1 MAIQV
6 KWERKDDILIAVL
19 IGHIDSSNADRFQR
33 VVESGIDSEDHHA
46 LILDFERVFFI
57 SSAGMRISLI
67 LSRKFNESG
76 KKFGVCTLSDPIRNV
91 LAISGFDQ
99 IIPIYESRATAI
111 DAFENS

>member
-1 MAIQV
+1 MSVQV
-6 KWERKDDILIAVL
+6 KWERKDGILIAML

-33 VVESGIDSEDHHA
+33 IVESGIDSEDQA

-57 SSAGMRISLI
+57 SSAGLRVNLI
-67 LSRKFNESG
+67 ISRKFNELG

-99 IIPIYESRATAI
+99 IIPIYESQTAAI
-111 DAFENS
+111 NAFETS

>member
-1 MAIQV
+1 MSVQV
-6 KWERKDDILIAVL
+6 KWERKDDILIGIL

-33 VVESGIDSEDHHA
+33 IVESGIDAEDQA

-57 SSAGMRISLI
+57 SSAGLRISLV

-99 IIPIYESRATAI
+99 VIPIYESRAAAI
-111 DAFENS
+111 NAFENS

>member
-1 MAIQV
+1 MSVQV
-6 KWERKDDILIAVL
+6 KWERKDDILIGML

-33 VVESGIDSEDHHA
+33 IVESGIDAEDQA

-57 SSAGMRISLI
+57 SSAGLRISLI

-91 LAISGFDQ
+91 LAISGFDRV
-99 IIPIYESRATAI
+99 IPIYDSRAAAI
-111 DAFENS
+111 DAFESS

>member
-1 MAIQV
+1 MSVQV
-6 KWERKDDILIAVL
+6 KWERKDGILIAML

-33 VVESGIDSEDHHA
+33 IVESGIDSEDQA

-57 SSAGMRISLI
+57 SSAGLRISLI
-67 LSRKFNESG
+67 ISRKFNELG

-99 IIPIYESRATAI
+99 IIPIYESQAAAI
-111 DAFENS
+111 NAFEAS

>member
-1 MAIQV
+1 MSVQV
-6 KWERKDDILIAVL
+6 KWERKDGILIAML

-33 VVESGIDSEDHHA
+33 IVESEIDAEDQA

-57 SSAGMRISLI
+57 SSAGLRISLI

-76 KKFGVCTLSDPIRNV
+76 KKFGVCTLADPIRNV

-99 IIPIYESRATAI
+99 IIPIYDSRAAAI
-111 DAFENS
+111 NAFENG

>member
-1 MAIQV
+1 MSVQV
-6 KWERKDDILIAVL
+6 KWERKDDILIGIL

-33 VVESGIDSEDHHA
+33 IVESGIDAEDQA

-57 SSAGMRISLI
+57 SSAGLRISLV

-99 IIPIYESRATAI
+99 VIPIYESRAAAI
-111 DAFENS
+111 NAFESS

>member
-1 MAIQV
+1 MSVQV
-6 KWERKDDILIAVL
+6 KWERQDGILTAML
-19 IGHIDSSNADRFQR
+19 IGHIDSSNADRFR
-33 VVESGIDSEDHHA
+33 RIVESGIDPEDHA

-57 SSAGMRISLI
+57 SSAGLRISLV

-99 IIPIYESRATAI
+99 IIPIYESRAEAI
-111 DAFENS
+111 NAFENS

>member
-1 MAIQV
+1 MSVQV
-6 KWERKDDILIAVL
+6 KWERKDGILIAML

-33 VVESGIDSEDHHA
+33 IVESGIDAEDQA

-57 SSAGMRISLI
+57 SSAGLRISLV
-67 LSRKFNESG
+67 LSRKFSDSG
-76 KKFGVCTLSDPIRNV
+76 KKFGICTLSDPIRNV

-99 IIPIYESRATAI
+99 IIPIYDSRAAAI

>member
-1 MAIQV
+1 MSVQV
-6 KWERKDDILIAVL
+6 KWERKDDILIGML

-33 VVESGIDSEDHHA
+33 IVESGIDAEDQA

-57 SSAGMRISLI
+57 SSAGLRISLI

-91 LAISGFDQ
+91 LAISGFDRV
-99 IIPIYESRATAI
+99 IPIYDSRAAAI

>member
-1 MAIQV
+1 MSVQV
-6 KWERKDDILIAVL
+6 KWERKDGILIAML

-33 VVESGIDSEDHHA
+33 IVESGIDSEDQA

-57 SSAGMRISLI
+57 SSAGLRISLI
-67 LSRKFNESG
+67 ISRKFNELG

-99 IIPIYESRATAI
+99 IIPIYDSQAAAI
-111 DAFENS
+111 NAFETS